1 LEDLTLVRKPFII
14 LKSLAVAGSLLA
26 IGQSG
31 MLSSPANANE
41 MLAETGK
48 VISNTG
54 KAIWD
59 TTSEFFSNLQLAAM
73 PNLQMAEK
81 GMSQA
86 ESGNTGLYFG
96 ANYSVARIGSYNL
109 KYRTN
114 AKEAWE
120 LDSNVSGSAQLGY
133 DFGLVRLDV
142 KAVATDGGVDTIGG
156 AAAGNDRSN
165 VAVATANIYWD
176 LMRSEVA
183 DEIALVPYV
192 GVGGGAIGFH
202 ASAKTTDA
210 GGDHH
215 NGIGYAA
222 TGHAGINVEVHENV
236 GIVLGYQYVRGYG
249 AHEEVGIHLGE
260 IGLRLTY

>member
-1 LEDLTLVRKPFII
+1 MKLFLVHYFVQSPDLLCQEVRALIAAVSALSI
-14 LKSLAVAGSLLA
+14 LFPKE
-26 IGQSG
+26 IR
-31 MLSSPANANE
+31 
-41 MLAETGK
+41 
-48 VISNTG
+48 
-54 KAIWD
+54 

-73 PNLQMAEK
+73 PNLQLAEK

-96 ANYSVARIGSYNL
+96 VNYSVARIGSYNL

-120 LDSNVSGSAQLGY
+120 LDSNVAGSAQLGY

-176 LMRSEVA
+176 VMRSEVG
-183 DEIALVPYV
+183 DEIALVPFSFV
-192 GVGGGAIGFH
+192 DGHDAI
-202 ASAKTTDA
+202 SCICK
-210 GGDHH
+210 
-215 NGIGYAA
+215 
-222 TGHAGINVEVHENV
+222 
-236 GIVLGYQYVRGYG
+236 
-249 AHEEVGIHLGE
+249 
-260 IGLRLTY
+260 